1 MAAAFVDS
9 AMKLNYSH
17 INYNSGD
24 QIGVSYLQ
32 SSTKNGWRQSAAK
45 AFLSGVKHRMN
56 LDISIQS
63 WATKLSFNANN
74 DQVKSVKIY
83 RNRKEFNVGVRK
95 EVILS
100 AGAFESPKLLM
111 LSGIGP
117 HKHLKE
123 LNIDIVKVLKYHFSD
138 WVQYTD
144 SMIIDR
150 EYFSSSINRIY
161 QLVKQCMSIWQYLD
175 QYSQLTI

>member
-1 MAAAFVDS
+1 
-9 AMKLNYSH
+9 MKLNYSH
-17 INYNSGD
+17 INSNSGD

-56 LDISIQS
+56 LDISIRS

-117 HKHLKE
+117 QKHLKE
-123 LNIDIVKVLKYHFSD
+123 LNIDVVKVSKYHFSD

-144 SMIIDR
+144 SIIIDR
-150 EYFSSSINRIY
+150 EYFSSSIIEFT
-161 QLVKQCMSIWQYLD
+161 SW
-175 QYSQLTI
+175 